1 MGNRGL
7 ETRSSKRLPQG
18 APRKDQ
24 NGPISG
30 QPPTGITMNAAGQP
44 VVGALEVQNVKKAI
58 NRYGT
63 LPKGARIGAYLESL
77 RQTDGSTGQPVPQQM
92 QTNSV
97 PPDPPPP
104 MAAANVISNSLL
116 AAQRSAVKLQQ
127 QQPQMI
133 RSNSSSGVTMANSAT
148 ASLSKLQ
155 RHRTTTDGSMMTF
168 SSFRGT
174 VGNNSP
180 KRSMPPTLA
189 DLEFPPPPVDLP
201 PPPEEF
207 EVHNLPGP
215 PMEKLMKPSNDV
227 SNTEPS
233 VEEASSRFGVS
244 LRKREPSTDSC
255 SSLGSPADAVAHN
268 SIEPSAVPIP
278 PPPSLKEK
286 LESKFAAEIKEKANV
301 PKSAANI
308 ESHYKS
314 TTDPASQLVSE
325 LAESMILPK
334 PPPPLPPID
343 VAQHYKSSDVSSLR
357 RTKPVESSTSAVPQ
371 PPAFKAQLKKIDP
384 KRIPNQIPKKE
395 ETSNIIDFKS
405 RLRKVESSADSN
417 AVSNGTSASDQ
428 NTTTIGSSDSSSDNN
443 NKNHSN
449 NSVNNNNNS
458 NIINNNQANDHHSS
472 DNEMKPR
479 KGELRNGT
487 SKNSSAGS
495 DKLLQENNELN
506 SLKLKKASPSV
517 VTSVAPI
524 DSNKIIELKK
534 TEIKI
539 ELSQEE
545 RKRESL
551 EGNSLKAEGAI
562 TGGDNL
568 STGSG
573 GTTGDEGDK
582 RKSTGSI
589 SSLKK
594 LWEAKESPNDQSSQL
609 SPKLGVKSAANT
621 KMNNNLDDD
630 SSNVVNNSSTT
641 ATSASVEDHHQ
652 STQQVFVK
660 KPAVPV
666 KPSKFSSIYA
676 TPIQTQAPAS
686 TANNSINNTTT
697 TTSKSND
704 SNSSLLSEKSTAS
717 SSSGPSS
724 TASREG
730 ILELV
735 QLLEGSLKLPVNSI
749 SASQW
754 LQLSER
760 LNSLQSSCVT
770 FADNETLPPH
780 TKFHFRE
787 LVTRVENQSRSLRS
801 AGSKNV
807 QDNEKLVLEVGQSL
821 KQISNA
827 LHR

>member
-7 ETRSSKRLPQG
+7 ETRGSKRLPQG
-18 APRKDQ
+18 TPRAPS
-24 NGPISG
+24 GP
-30 QPPTGITMNAAGQP
+30 PPTGIPPVAAAAA

-77 RQTDGSTGQPVPQQM
+77 RQSDGSPAPQGGQ
-92 QTNSV
+92 TAA

-116 AAQRSAVKLQQ
+116 AAQRAAMKGAQPLQQQQ

-168 SSFRGT
+168 SSFRGGT
-174 VGNNSP
+174 VGSNNSP

-189 DLEFPPPPVDLP
+189 DLEFPPPPADLP

-207 EVHNLPGP
+207 EGHPQP

-244 LRKREPSTDSC
+244 LRRREPSTDSC
-255 SSLGSPADAVAHN
+255 SSLGSPADAMVHS
-268 SIEPSAVPIP
+268 SIEPSSSIPIP
-278 PPPSLKEK
+278 PPPSLKDK
-286 LESKFAAEIKEKANV
+286 LEMKLACEIKQKAANV
-301 PKSAANI
+301 PKSAI
-308 ESHYKS
+308 ENSSSNHKVV
-314 TTDPASQLVSE
+314 DPASQLVSE
-325 LAESMILPK
+325 LAETMNLPK
-334 PPPPLPPID
+334 PPPPLPPSD

-357 RTKPVESSTSAVPQ
+357 KPGVNKPVAAAVVEQ
-371 PPAFKAQLKKIDP
+371 PASFKAQLKKVEP
-384 KRIPNQIPKKE
+384 KRMPNPIPKKE
-395 ETSNIIDFKS
+395 EANSIIDFKS
-405 RLRKVESSADSN
+405 RLRKVESGSGSESTA
-417 AVSNGTSASDQ
+417 NGDASMAG
-428 NTTTIGSSDSSSDNN
+428 GSSDSSSDNN
-443 NKNHSN
+443 NKHHTN
-449 NSVNNNNNS
+449 NGVSNNNNNS
-458 NIINNNQANDHHSS
+458 NILNNNQSSDHSS
-472 DNEMKPR
+472 D
-479 KGELRNGT
+479 GEPKAKKSEILRNGT
-487 SKNSSAGS
+487 SKNGGDSSA
-495 DKLLQENNELN
+495 KLLLENNELN
-506 SLKLKKASPSV
+506 SLKLKKASPAQPV

-539 ELSQEE
+539 ELSQEDK
-545 RKRESL
+545 KREVL
-551 EGNSLKAEGAI
+551 DANAGGG

-568 STGSG
+568 STGS
-573 GTTGDEGDK
+573 TGDEGDK

-594 LWEAKESPNDQSSQL
+594 LWEAKESPNDHQGGAQL
-609 SPKLGVKSAANT
+609 SPKLGVKSAANL
-621 KMNNNLDDD
+621 KLNNNSEEASE
-630 SSNVVNNSSTT
+630 SSNPTTNSNNSSQHD
-641 ATSASVEDHHQ
+641 EQ
-652 STQQVFVK
+652 LQQAPQLAK
-660 KPAVPV
+660 KPAVPL
-666 KPSKFSSIYA
+666 KPSKF
-676 TPIQTQAPAS
+676 
-686 TANNSINNTTT
+686 
-697 TTSKSND
+697 

-717 SSSGPSS
+717 SSSAPSS
-724 TASREG
+724 ASASREG

-735 QLLEGSLKLPVNSI
+735 TLLEGSLHKLPASSAV

-760 LNSLQSSCVT
+760 LHSLQSSCVT
-770 FADNETLPPH
+770 FADNEALPPH

-787 LVTRVENQSRSLRS
+787 LVNRVDAQSRSLRS
-801 AGSKNV
+801 AAASSKNV
-807 QDNEKLVLEVGQSL
+807 SAQDNEKLVLEVGQSL

-827 LHR
+827 LHRDTRIAQLPILTFS